1 MSDAAQSTPPSLFPP
16 AVSRVFDGVTERL
29 RAISRPARIL
39 LATTGIAALV
49 LAGWLTWRA
58 NNENWGVLF
67 SQLERDDAAAL
78 VAKLR
83 ELKVP
88 YRLRE
93 EGAAIDVPEARV
105 HELRL
110 ELASAGLPRGGGVG
124 FESFDRMRLGA
135 TEFEQRVLYRRS
147 MEGELARSISS
158 LSAVQSA
165 RVHLVMPERSVF
177 VSRSDPASASVVV
190 RLRPGNRLG
199 GAEVAG
205 IVHLV
210 ASSVPSLSADRV
222 TLVTTSGEMLHR
234 SRTDGDDAT
243 AGLDDDR
250 RAQHRA
256 METTLEDRVRAML
269 ERVVGDGHADVR
281 VSVDL
286 DLARVEHTEDHYDR
300 ATTALRSEDQTVEMV
315 SQTGTIS
322 VAGVPGAESNLG
334 GNPAPTPTPADAGG
348 PVLREHHTRNYEVD
362 HVSERRVATQG
373 SVKRITVAV
382 IIDGVVRN
390 EGGRATVVPRER
402 VELDRLVTL
411 VRGAI
416 GANTTR
422 GDVVTV
428 ESIPFHET
436 LDANVAAAAAARQRP
451 RAAAARPRW
460 TWKHTAG
467 VVGVALVLV
476 MVAAV
481 ALRRRRALAQKS
493 PRVLSDIP
501 PGALPGAT
509 PEGLPEGSSA
519 SGVSS
524 EAERESLRSAAHA
537 RAAADPATAALV
549 LRYWLG
555 AEGAER
561 KN

>member
-1 MSDAAQSTPPSLFPP
+1 MSDAAQSTPPSLLPP
-16 AVSRVFDGVTERL
+16 AVSRVFAGVTERL
-29 RAISRPARIL
+29 SAISRPARIL

-110 ELASAGLPRGGGVG
+110 ELASAGLPRGGGIG

-334 GNPAPTPTPADAGG
+334 GNPTPTPTPADAGG

-451 RAAAARPRW
+451 RAAPARPRW

>member
-1 MSDAAQSTPPSLFPP
+1 MSDAAQSTPPSLLPP
-16 AVSRVFDGVTERL
+16 AVSRVFAGVTERL
-29 RAISRPARIL
+29 SAISRPARIL

-93 EGAAIDVPEARV
+93 DGAAIDVPEARV

-334 GNPAPTPTPADAGG
+334 GNPTPTPTPADAGG

-451 RAAAARPRW
+451 RAAPARPRW

>member
-1 MSDAAQSTPPSLFPP
+1 MSDAAQSTPPSLLPP
-16 AVSRVFDGVTERL
+16 AVSRVFAGVTERL
-29 RAISRPARIL
+29 SAISRPARIL

-110 ELASAGLPRGGGVG
+110 ELASAGLPRGGGIG

-334 GNPAPTPTPADAGG
+334 GNPTPTPAPADAGG

-451 RAAAARPRW
+451 RAAPARPRW

>member
-1 MSDAAQSTPPSLFPP
+1 
-16 AVSRVFDGVTERL
+16 
-29 RAISRPARIL
+29 
-39 LATTGIAALV
+39 
-49 LAGWLTWRA
+49 
-58 NNENWGVLF
+58 
-67 SQLERDDAAAL
+67 
-78 VAKLR
+78 
-83 ELKVP
+83 
-88 YRLRE
+88 
-93 EGAAIDVPEARV
+93 
-105 HELRL
+105 
-110 ELASAGLPRGGGVG
+110 
-124 FESFDRMRLGA
+124 
-135 TEFEQRVLYRRS
+135 
-147 MEGELARSISS
+147 
-158 LSAVQSA
+158 
-165 RVHLVMPERSVF
+165 
-177 VSRSDPASASVVV
+177 
-190 RLRPGNRLG
+190 
-199 GAEVAG
+199 
-205 IVHLV
+205 
-210 ASSVPSLSADRV
+210 
-222 TLVTTSGEMLHR
+222 
-234 SRTDGDDAT
+234 
-243 AGLDDDR
+243 
-250 RAQHRA
+250 
-256 METTLEDRVRAML
+256 
-269 ERVVGDGHADVR
+269 VVGDGHADVR

-334 GNPAPTPTPADAGG
+334 GNPTPTPTPADAGG

-451 RAAAARPRW
+451 RAAPARPRW

>member
-1 MSDAAQSTPPSLFPP
+1 L
-16 AVSRVFDGVTERL
+16 TERL
-29 RAISRPARIL
+29 SAISRPARIL

-88 YRLRE
+88 YRLRD

-147 MEGELARSISS
+147 MEGELARSIGS

-177 VSRSDPASASVVV
+177 VSRNDPASASVVV
-190 RLRPGNRLG
+190 RLRPGSRLG

-210 ASSVPSLSADRV
+210 ASSVPSLTADRV

-234 SRTDGDDAT
+234 ARSEGEDAT

-269 ERVVGDGHADVR
+269 ERVVGEGHADVR

-286 DLARVEHTEDHYDR
+286 DLARVEHSEDHYDR
-300 ATTALRSEDQTVEMV
+300 ATTALRSEDQTIERV
-315 SQTGTIS
+315 SQTGAIS

-334 GNPAPTPTPADAGG
+334 GAAPPAAAPDAGG

-373 SVKRITVAV
+373 SVKRVTVAV

-390 EGGRATVVPRER
+390 EGGRASVVPRER
-402 VELDRLVTL
+402 AELDRLVTL
-411 VRGAI
+411 VRGAV

-428 ESIPFHET
+428 ESIPFRET
-436 LDANVAAAAAARQRP
+436 LDANAASASSRPTP
-451 RAAAARPRW
+451 RATPARRRW

-467 VVGVALVLV
+467 AVGVALVLV

-481 ALRRRRALAQKS
+481 ALRRRRSLAQKS
-493 PRVLSDIP
+493 SRVLSDIP

-509 PEGLPEGSSA
+509 PDGLPEGTPQP
-519 SGVSS
+519 GVSS

-555 AEGAER
+555 AEGSER

>member
-1 MSDAAQSTPPSLFPP
+1 MSDAAQSTPPSLLPP
-16 AVSRVFDGVTERL
+16 AVSRVFAGVTDRL
-29 RAISRPARIL
+29 SGISRPARIL

-334 GNPAPTPTPADAGG
+334 GNPPPTPADAGG

-390 EGGRATVVPRER
+390 EGGRATVIPRER

-436 LDANVAAAAAARQRP
+436 IDANVAAAAAARQRP
-451 RAAAARPRW
+451 RAAPARPRW

-493 PRVLSDIP
+493 PRVLSDMP
-501 PGALPGAT
+501 PGALPGST

-555 AEGAER
+555 TEGAER

>member
-1 MSDAAQSTPPSLFPP
+1 MSDAAQSTPPSLLPP
-16 AVSRVFDGVTERL
+16 AVSRVFAGATERL
-29 RAISRPARIL
+29 SAISRPARIL

-334 GNPAPTPTPADAGG
+334 GNPPPTPADAGG

-390 EGGRATVVPRER
+390 EGGRATVIPRER

-436 LDANVAAAAAARQRP
+436 IDANVAAAAAARQRP
-451 RAAAARPRW
+451 RAAPARPRW

-493 PRVLSDIP
+493 PRVLSDMP
-501 PGALPGAT
+501 PGALPGST

>member
-1 MSDAAQSTPPSLFPP
+1 VSDAAQSTPPSLLPP
-16 AVSRVFDGVTERL
+16 AVSRVFAGVTDRL
-29 RAISRPARIL
+29 SGISRPARIL

-334 GNPAPTPTPADAGG
+334 GNPPPTPADAGG

-390 EGGRATVVPRER
+390 EGGRATVIPRER

-436 LDANVAAAAAARQRP
+436 IDANVAAAAAARQRP
-451 RAAAARPRW
+451 RAAPARPRW

-493 PRVLSDIP
+493 PRVLSDMP
-501 PGALPGAT
+501 PGALPGST

-555 AEGAER
+555 TEGAER

>member
-1 MSDAAQSTPPSLFPP
+1 
-16 AVSRVFDGVTERL
+16 VTERL
-29 RAISRPARIL
+29 SAISRPARIL

-110 ELASAGLPRGGGVG
+110 ELASAGLPRGGGIG

-334 GNPAPTPTPADAGG
+334 GNPTPTPTPADAGG

-451 RAAAARPRW
+451 RAAPARPRW